1 MTHLL
6 VVKVELCHQ
15 EPAGITGSQART
27 ELQDIAVSF
36 MGHEVVKRLNYL
48 QKTKID
54 SCFISE
60 TRKDPRRIV
69 LASYCYYYY

>member
-15 EPAGITGSQART
+15 EPAGTTDSLARK
-27 ELQDIAVSF
+27 EQQDIAVSF

-48 QKTKID
+48 
-54 SCFISE
+54 
-60 TRKDPRRIV
+60 
-69 LASYCYYYY
+69 